1 MQESKRK
8 TVKIEINARKR
19 SFEIDENVSSGEIY
33 ALMDEVDSANEL
45 DIDNFMNDS
54 DTEYIGEEEIQS
66 E

>member
-1 MQESKRK
+1 MQERKRK
-8 TVKIEINARKR
+8 TVKIESNARKR
-19 SFEIDENVSSGEIY
+19 QFEIDENVSSGEIY
-33 ALMDEVDSANEL
+33 ALMDDVDIANEL

>member
-1 MQESKRK
+1 M
-8 TVKIEINARKR
+8 KIEINARKR

-33 ALMDEVDSANEL
+33 ALMDDVDSANEL

>member
-33 ALMDEVDSANEL
+33 ALMDDVDSANEL

>member
-33 ALMDEVDSANEL
+33 ALMDDVDSANEF

-54 DTEYIGEEEIQS
+54 DTEYIGEGDVQPE
-66 E
+66 

>member
-1 MQESKRK
+1 
-8 TVKIEINARKR
+8 
-19 SFEIDENVSSGEIY
+19 
-33 ALMDEVDSANEL
+33 MDDVDSANEL